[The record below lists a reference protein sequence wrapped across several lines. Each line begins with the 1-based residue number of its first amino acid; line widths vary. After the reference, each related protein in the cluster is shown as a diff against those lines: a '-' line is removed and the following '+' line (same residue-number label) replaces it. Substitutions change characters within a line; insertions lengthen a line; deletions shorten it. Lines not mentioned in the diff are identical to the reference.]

1 MRSDHSVKTLA
12 LRLAAVCGLAAST
25 ALGNPGEGDVD
36 DTWGDVEFVW
46 EDGYLTI
53 VASDGSIIDWFNFN
67 IGEGETVEFILPGM
81 DARILNRILSGVP
94 TEIMGNLLSNG
105 QVYIANPAGV
115 IFGHGAVVNVGALY
129 AAAGNIS
136 NDDFVAG
143 VNRFTDARGVVENRG
158 LLQGDLIALIGGRVA
173 NHGTISAPMGTVIM
187 ASGEEVLIGEH
198 LGSIFVQLIRPSD
211 LDQADQLNTDGL
223 DLAAGDVYSLAA
235 WNTGTIEAGGVQM
248 HAGSG
253 TMLVSGSIDAQR
265 GAMGGDVLLDGRDV
279 HLSGATINASGD
291 AGGSLVVHGDSI
303 IIDRGADPARGGSVT
318 AGAIELTSTLT
329 PLNLGADLTATD
341 GSVTINADTL
351 LTDDVAIVSLGDDSG
366 IEMLGSISSESG
378 MYHSLSLSAA
388 DGTVNLGGPVGSP
401 GGDDRLGLLEVNA
414 GLARVGGDVFVRGGM
429 DWYTPVAVYGDSVTF
444 HTGDGTAL
452 FAGDIYSEVI
462 GASDVAFE
470 YDGVAYAGDGE
481 ARTPFKFRG
490 NIGIG
495 NQVSPF
501 ITLGGAFGNIRFG
514 DDLATPSSAS
524 GFLFS
529 TGAMSGMDL
538 MNASA
543 VDLATLFR
551 ISAIESVVMGR
562 GQKML
567 TMGSLSLSAKGPG
580 TTLVE
585 LGDMNILGDLLVTSL
600 GFQGGEIRLLG
611 RIGSLVDSFDSEG
624 DRENGIVDGGAE
636 IIAMGSITM
645 LGDVSID
652 GGSFR
657 IANNSGTGDA
667 GGIEIEVYPGG
678 VSLDPFFSILRGDGG
693 GGLLYPYDLYLLS
706 DDPGPGSTAELAESF
721 VDEGPFAVR
730 DDPALV
736 AGMEILRELGLNP
749 REPSDRVIRQGQRTG
764 GASFDEIG
772 AAGFGVTIDRLS
784 PRSVQRLAGAYVG
797 LLGERVSDGPG
808 ERAELERVKQKL
820 GWLWIQCQAAGAE
833 NAFVYAAEKDP
844 EGYSMLFGVHS
855 VIDAIERLELT
866 PLEIQRAKA
875 GFVAM
880 LQPQQIPPE
889 HFDQRWLGIEPIP
902 AVAGR

>member
-1 MRSDHSVKTLA
+1 MRSDQSVKSLA

-36 DTWGDVEFVW
+36 QTWGDVEFIW
-46 EDGYLTI
+46 ENGYLTI

-67 IGEGETVEFILPGM
+67 IGEGETVEFMLPGM

-115 IFGHGAVVNVGALY
+115 IFGNGAVVDVGGLY

-158 LLQGDLIALIGGRVA
+158 LLKGDLIALIGGRVA
-173 NHGTISAPMGTVIM
+173 NHGTISAPLGTVIM

-198 LGSIFVQLIRPSD
+198 LGNIFVQLIKPSD
-211 LDQADQLNTDGL
+211 LDETDQLSSDGL
-223 DLAAGDVYSLAA
+223 DLAAGDIYSLAA
-235 WNTGTIEAGGVQM
+235 WNKGTIESGNVQM
-248 HAGSG
+248 HAGAG
-253 TMLVSGSIDAQR
+253 TMLVSGSIDAQM
-265 GAMGGDVLLDGRDV
+265 GAMGGDVLLDGQDV
-279 HLSGATINASGD
+279 HLSGATINASGQV
-291 AGGSLVVHGDSI
+291 GGSLVVQGESI
-303 IIDRGADPARGGSVT
+303 RIDRGSDPTRGGSIS
-318 AGAIELTSTLT
+318 AGSIELTSTSS
-329 PLNLGADLTATD
+329 PINLGADLTATD
-341 GSVTINADTL
+341 GSVTIDADTV
-351 LTDDVAIVSLGDDSG
+351 LTDDVAIVSMGNDAG
-366 IEMLGSISSESG
+366 IEMLGSIISESA
-378 MYHSLSLSAA
+378 MYNSLSLSAA
-388 DGTVNLGGPVGSP
+388 DGTVHLSGPIGTLGGA
-401 GGDDRLGLLEVNA
+401 DRLGMLEVNA
-414 GLARVGGDVFVRGGM
+414 GLARVGESVFVKDGM
-429 DWYTPVAVYGDSVTF
+429 DWYTPIAVYGDSVTF
-444 HTGDGTAL
+444 HTGDGSAL
-452 FAGDIYSEVI
+452 FADDLYSEVI
-462 GASDVAFE
+462 GESDVAFL
-470 YDGVAYAGDGE
+470 YDGEAFAGNGE

-495 NQVSPF
+495 RQVSPF
-501 ITLGGAFGNIRFG
+501 ITLGGAFGNIQFG
-514 DDLATPSSAS
+514 DDISTPSSAS

-585 LGDMNILGDLLVTSL
+585 LGDMNILGDLLITSL

-611 RIGSLVDSFDSEG
+611 RIGSLVDSQESEG
-624 DRENGIVDGGAE
+624 DRENGIIDGGAE

-652 GGSFR
+652 GDSFR

-667 GGIEIEVYPGG
+667 GGLEIEVYPGG

-693 GGLLYPYDLYLLS
+693 AGLLYPYDLYLIA
-706 DDPGPGSTAELAESF
+706 DDPGPSSTAELAESF
-721 VDEGPFAVR
+721 VDEGPLTIR

-736 AGMEILRELGLNP
+736 AGMEILRELGMNP
-749 REPSDRVIRQGQRTG
+749 RDPSDETILQEQRTG
-764 GASFDEIG
+764 GANFDEVG
-772 AAGFGVTIDRLS
+772 AEGFGVTIDRLS
-784 PRSVQRLAGAYVG
+784 PRSVQRLADAYIG
-797 LLGERVSDGPG
+797 LLGERGGDSPESRV
-808 ERAELERVKQKL
+808 ELQRVQDKL
-820 GWLWIQCQAAGAE
+820 GWLWVQCQAANAD
-833 NAFVYAAEKDP
+833 NAFVYAAEHDP
-844 EGYSMLFGVHS
+844 EGYAMLFNVHE
-855 VIDAIERLELT
+855 VLDAIDRLELT
-866 PLEIQRAKA
+866 PLEISRAKSN
-875 GFVAM
+875 FVER
-880 LQPQQIPPE
+880 LRPEQIPAHKFNE
-889 HFDQRWLGIEPIP
+889 HWLGIKQHQ